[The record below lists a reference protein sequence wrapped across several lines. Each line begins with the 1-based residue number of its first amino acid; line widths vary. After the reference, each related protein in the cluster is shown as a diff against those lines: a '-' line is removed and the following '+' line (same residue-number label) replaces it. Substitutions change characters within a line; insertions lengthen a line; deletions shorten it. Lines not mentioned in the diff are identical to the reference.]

1 MQRENPK
8 MVKDRK
14 VIMNKEIKK
23 GTTLY
28 YARIS
33 HNLGMYELCELKVRS
48 AYDTY
53 FVALE
58 NRTKIA
64 FLFGYNLIGET
75 VFFNRKEALEKVREA
90 EKDKPK
96 NISTETYYEEY

>member
-1 MQRENPK
+1 MIDK
-8 MVKDRK
+8 
-14 VIMNKEIKK
+14 IKK
-23 GTTLY
+23 GTVMY

-48 AYDTY
+48 VCDTY

-64 FLFGYNLIGET
+64 FLFGFSLVGKT
-75 VFFNRKEALEKVREA
+75 VFFSRKEALEKVREA
-90 EKDKPK
+90 EKDKRE
-96 NISTETYYEEY
+96 ISTERYYEEY

>member
-1 MQRENPK
+1 
-8 MVKDRK
+8 
-14 VIMNKEIKK
+14 MNNKEEIKK
-23 GTTLY
+23 GTVMY

-48 AYDTY
+48 VYDTY

-64 FLFGYNLIGET
+64 FLFGFSLVGKT
-75 VFFNRKEALEKVREA
+75 VFFSRKEALEKVREA
-90 EKDKPK
+90 EKDKRE
-96 NISTETYYEEY
+96 ISTERYYEEY

>member
-1 MQRENPK
+1 
-8 MVKDRK
+8 
-14 VIMNKEIKK
+14 MNKEIKK
-23 GTTLY
+23 DTILY

-48 AYDTY
+48 VYDTY

-64 FLFGYNLIGET
+64 FLFGNNLIGET
-75 VFFNRKEALEKVREA
+75 VFFNRKDALEKVGEA
-90 EKDKPK
+90 ERNKPK
-96 NISTETYYEEY
+96 NVSTETYYEEY

>member
-1 MQRENPK
+1 M
-8 MVKDRK
+8 
-14 VIMNKEIKK
+14 
-23 GTTLY
+23 Y

-48 AYDTY
+48 VYDTY

-64 FLFGYNLIGET
+64 FLFGFSLVGKT
-75 VFFNRKEALEKVREA
+75 VFFSRKEALEKVREA
-90 EKDKPK
+90 EKDKRE
-96 NISTETYYEEY
+96 ISTERYYEEY

>member
-1 MQRENPK
+1 MIDK
-8 MVKDRK
+8 
-14 VIMNKEIKK
+14 IKK
-23 GTTLY
+23 GTVMY

-48 AYDTY
+48 VYDTY

-64 FLFGYNLIGET
+64 FLFGFSLVGKT
-75 VFFNRKEALEKVREA
+75 VFFSRKEALEKVREA
-90 EKDKPK
+90 EKDKRE
-96 NISTETYYEEY
+96 ISTERYYEEY

>member
-1 MQRENPK
+1 
-8 MVKDRK
+8 
-14 VIMNKEIKK
+14 MNKEIKK
-23 GTTLY
+23 GIVLY

-48 AYDTY
+48 VYDTY

-64 FLFGYNLIGET
+64 FLFGNNLIGET
-75 VFFNRKEALEKVREA
+75 VFFNRKDALEKVGEA
-90 EKDKPK
+90 ERNKPK
-96 NISTETYYEEY
+96 NVSTETYYEEY

>member
-1 MQRENPK
+1 M
-8 MVKDRK
+8 
-14 VIMNKEIKK
+14 
-23 GTTLY
+23 Y

-48 AYDTY
+48 VYDTY

-64 FLFGYNLIGET
+64 FPFGYTLIGET
-75 VFFNRKEALEKVREA
+75 VFFSRKEALEKVREA
-90 EKDKPK
+90 EKDKRE
-96 NISTETYYEEY
+96 ISTERYYEEY

>member
-1 MQRENPK
+1 
-8 MVKDRK
+8 
-14 VIMNKEIKK
+14 MNNKEEIKK
-23 GTTLY
+23 GTVMY

-48 AYDTY
+48 VYDTY

-64 FLFGYNLIGET
+64 FLFGFSLVGKT

-90 EKDKPK
+90 EKDKRE
-96 NISTETYYEEY
+96 ISTERYYEEY

>member
-1 MQRENPK
+1 
-8 MVKDRK
+8 
-14 VIMNKEIKK
+14 MNNKEEIKK
-23 GTTLY
+23 GTVMY

-48 AYDTY
+48 VYDTY

-64 FLFGYNLIGET
+64 FPFGFSLVGKT
-75 VFFNRKEALEKVREA
+75 VFFSRKEALEKVREA
-90 EKDKPK
+90 EKDKRE
-96 NISTETYYEEY
+96 ISTERYYEEY

>member
-1 MQRENPK
+1 MIDK
-8 MVKDRK
+8 
-14 VIMNKEIKK
+14 IKK
-23 GTTLY
+23 GTVMY

-48 AYDTY
+48 VYDTY

-64 FLFGYNLIGET
+64 FLFGYTLIGET

-90 EKDKPK
+90 EKDKRE
-96 NISTETYYEEY
+96 ISTERYYEEY

>member
-1 MQRENPK
+1 MQRENPTV
-8 MVKDRK
+8 VKDRK

-23 GTTLY
+23 GTVMY

-48 AYDTY
+48 VYDTY

-64 FLFGYNLIGET
+64 FLFGYNLIGDV
-75 VFFNRKEALEKVREA
+75 VFFSRKEALEKVREA
-90 EKDKPK
+90 EKDKRE
-96 NISTETYYEEY
+96 ISSETYYEEY

>member
-1 MQRENPK
+1 M
-8 MVKDRK
+8 
-14 VIMNKEIKK
+14 
-23 GTTLY
+23 Y

-48 AYDTY
+48 VYDTY

-64 FLFGYNLIGET
+64 FLFGYNLIGDV
-75 VFFNRKEALEKVREA
+75 VFFSRKEALEKVREA
-90 EKDKPK
+90 EKDKRE
-96 NISTETYYEEY
+96 ISSETYYEEY

>member
-1 MQRENPK
+1 
-8 MVKDRK
+8 
-14 VIMNKEIKK
+14 MNKEIKK
-23 GTTLY
+23 GIALY

-48 AYDTY
+48 VYDTY

-64 FLFGYNLIGET
+64 FLFGYNLIGDV
-75 VFFNRKEALEKVREA
+75 VFFSRKEALEKVREA
-90 EKDKPK
+90 ERNKPK

>member
-1 MQRENPK
+1 
-8 MVKDRK
+8 
-14 VIMNKEIKK
+14 MNKEIKK
-23 GTTLY
+23 GIALY

-48 AYDTY
+48 VYDTY

-64 FLFGYNLIGET
+64 FLFGYTLIGET
-75 VFFNRKEALEKVREA
+75 VFFNRKDALEKVREA
-90 EKDKPK
+90 EKDKRE
-96 NISTETYYEEY
+96 ISSETYYEEY

>member
-1 MQRENPK
+1 MIDK
-8 MVKDRK
+8 
-14 VIMNKEIKK
+14 IKK
-23 GTTLY
+23 GTVMY

-48 AYDTY
+48 VYDTY

-64 FLFGYNLIGET
+64 FLFGFSLVGKT

-90 EKDKPK
+90 EKDKRE
-96 NISTETYYEEY
+96 ISTERYYEEY

>member
-1 MQRENPK
+1 MRWFYI
-8 MVKDRK
+8 
-14 VIMNKEIKK
+14 VIDKIKK
-23 GTTLY
+23 GTVMY

-64 FLFGYNLIGET
+64 FLFGNNLIGET
-75 VFFNRKEALEKVREA
+75 VFFNRKDALEKVREA
-90 EKDKPK
+90 ERNKPK
-96 NISTETYYEEY
+96 NVSTEKYYEEY

>member
-1 MQRENPK
+1 
-8 MVKDRK
+8 
-14 VIMNKEIKK
+14 MNKEIKK
-23 GTTLY
+23 GTILY

-48 AYDTY
+48 VYDTY

-64 FLFGYNLIGET
+64 FLFGYNLIGDV
-75 VFFNRKEALEKVREA
+75 VFFSRKEALEKVREA
-90 EKDKPK
+90 EKDKRE
-96 NISTETYYEEY
+96 ISSETYYEEY

>member
-1 MQRENPK
+1 MIDK
-8 MVKDRK
+8 
-14 VIMNKEIKK
+14 IKK
-23 GTTLY
+23 GTVMY

-64 FLFGYNLIGET
+64 FLFGFSLVGKT
-75 VFFNRKEALEKVREA
+75 VFFSRKEALEKVREA
-90 EKDKPK
+90 EKDKRE
-96 NISTETYYEEY
+96 ISTERYYEEY